1 MIEHGDETDTPEELV
16 TTIKG
21 DLSSDEVYVFTPR
34 GDVKALPKGATVI
47 DFAYA
52 IHSAVGNKM
61 VGAKVNGKI
70 VHLDYKVKTGEIVEV
85 LTDRKSTRLN
95 SSH

>member
-47 DFAYA
+47 DLLMQF
-52 IHSAVGNKM
+52 IPPSVIKWSA
-61 VGAKVNGKI
+61 
-70 VHLDYKVKTGEIVEV
+70 L
-85 LTDRKSTRLN
+85 R
-95 SSH
+95 